1 MGRGWVNA
9 VREAAGQAKGK
20 LFTKIAKEIA
30 VAVRL
35 GGASPDTNARLR
47 SALKDAQKN
56 SVPKDTVERAIKRGS
71 GGSGEAQL
79 DEMLYEGYGPHG
91 VAVLL
96 EALTDNKN
104 RTVQD
109 LRAMFVRKGGALGE
123 SGSVQWM
130 FDRIASIKA
139 KPKKPGL
146 DPEEA
151 AINAGA
157 NEVEAS
163 EDDQTGEA
171 VSHFIASP
179 SDLDIVVKA
188 LEEAGWDVVQSGL
201 AYRPKT
207 PVTLTEEQEKDLGVF
222 VAALHD
228 NEDVKKFHL
237 SVV

>member
-20 LFTKIAKEIA
+20 AFTKIAKEIA

-35 GGASPDTNARLR
+35 GGVNPDTNARLR

-71 GGSGEAQL
+71 GASGEAQL

-109 LRAMFVRKGGALGE
+109 LRAMMVRKGGTLGE
-123 SGSVQWM
+123 PGSVQWM

-139 KPKKPGL
+139 KPKKPGM

-163 EDDQTGEA
+163 EDDQTGEP
-171 VSHFIASP
+171 VSHFIAAT
-179 SDLDIVVKA
+179 SDLDSVHKS
-188 LEEAGWDVVQSGL
+188 LEEAGWEIVSASL

-207 PVTLTEEQEKDLGVF
+207 PVTLTEDQEKDLGVF
-222 VAALHD
+222 LAALHD
-228 NEDVKKFHL
+228 NEDIKKFHL
-237 SVV
+237 SVA